1 MKKET
6 KLKFTVGII
15 IVLATILVYTI
26 FVHKNNEKAD
36 LPTVSAGIQV
46 DEVHT
51 NSIRL
56 TWIVKNRSDQ
66 VLTFDKN
73 RIMQITLN
81 GKEIVYPTKPAKLG
95 PGEQVNIDV
104 DIKDI
109 NVEQTNTVKITA
121 TSNEGTEVTI
131 VQNISKAK

>member
-6 KLKFTVGII
+6 KIKFAIGII
-15 IVLATILVYTI
+15 IVLATILGYTI
-26 FVHKNNEKAD
+26 FVYKNNEKAD
-36 LPTVSAGIQV
+36 PPMVSAGIQI

-56 TWIVKNRSDQ
+56 IWIVKNKSDQ
-66 VLTFDKN
+66 TLTFNKN
-73 RIMQITLN
+73 CIMQITLN
-81 GKEIVYPTKPAKLG
+81 GKEIVYPTNPARLG
-95 PGEQVNIDV
+95 PGEQVNIGIDL
-104 DIKDI
+104 KDI
-109 NVEQTNTVKITA
+109 NVEQTNTVKISA